1 MGCVKTKTTITCNK
15 ENKKNNNDELHYE
28 KKSPD
33 NKLDL
38 DSNSKT
44 NNASNK
50 KNIINYNEI
59 NNKTQNK
66 LLKDASEIDNLYF
79 ILEKISKNPIS

>member
-1 MGCVKTKTTITCNK
+1 MYIYIFY
-15 ENKKNNNDELHYE
+15 NN
-28 KKSPD
+28 
-33 NKLDL
+33 
-38 DSNSKT
+38 SNSKT

-79 ILEKISKNPIS
+79 ILEKISKNPK